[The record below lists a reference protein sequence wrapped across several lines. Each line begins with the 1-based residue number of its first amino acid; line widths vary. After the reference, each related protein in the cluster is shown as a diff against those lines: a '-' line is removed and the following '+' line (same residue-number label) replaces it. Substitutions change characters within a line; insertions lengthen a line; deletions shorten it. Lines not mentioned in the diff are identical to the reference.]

1 MNIVLFN
8 TYIYITVNMSENIT
22 QGVLYAYNTSH
33 YNKNGEPKIKVGC
46 TDRNGNYRIDE
57 ELNESN
63 SAGRESIIQENN
75 NFIPFCVLCIPNGR
89 TIYNLEKELFK
100 KIEKLGAKRANGPK
114 KELFTNISIEQIVEC
129 MNDMIDTY
137 DGKMS
142 KYENEKTNF
151 LTSEYDDYIIDYGDN
166 FNKLTSELIKNRV
179 EEFMGKRIKD
189 IRKNDTLKSK
199 RFKFGGSC
207 SQPKQFCD
215 KADFVYLLK
224 IQRIKLVL
232 RK

>member
-1 MNIVLFN
+1 MAAIENQTI
-8 TYIYITVNMSENIT
+8 SENIP

-46 TDRNGNYRIDE
+46 TDGSGNRRIDE

-63 SAGRESIIQENN
+63 SAGRESVIQENN

-114 KELFTNISIEQIVEC
+114 KELFTNISIEQIVDC

-137 DGKMS
+137 DGKMT
-142 KYENEKTNF
+142 KYEKTNV
-151 LTSEYDDYIIDYGDN
+151 LTSEYDERFIKKGNNYDN
-166 FNKLTSELIKNRV
+166 YNNEYVKLRANQFIGSSI
-179 EEFMGKRIKD
+179 GD
-189 IRKNDTLKSK
+189 IRQGTGLRSGYQYGKNVNN
-199 RFKFGGSC
+199 
-207 SQPKQFCD
+207 PKECQ
-215 KADFVYLLK
+215 KADFDYL
-224 IQRIKLVL
+224 IK
-232 RK
+232 RNIITI